1 MYGLSPEDEL
11 SVLDPIVTC
20 PKEILEMLQDMNG
33 SVFIEVLVEK
43 LKNGITERQLSL
55 LESILFQSN
64 S

>member
-1 MYGLSPEDEL
+1 MTTDDEM
-11 SVLDPIVTC
+11 SVLDPVVTC
-20 PKEILEMLQDMNG
+20 PKEILELLKDMNG

-43 LKNGITERQLSL
+43 LKTGITERQLLL